1 MGQHTPSDRE
11 IDVMTPSVA
20 RMYDWLLG
28 GTDNYAS
35 DREAC
40 ESLLKIAPSS
50 KDLALTNRAFLRRVV
65 HFLAQER
72 GIRQFLD
79 HGSGLPTRDNVHQV
93 AQRVHPDTRVVYV
106 DNDPIVLAHGRTMLE
121 ENAQTAVLCAD
132 MRRTDD
138 IFNHPETGRL
148 IRKNEPTAAL
158 FVSVLHCL
166 PDHDDPGAL
175 LRRVAK
181 QLAPGSY
188 LVVCQIVSDD
198 EGVRRGVTEMMAAAT
213 GGHWG
218 RVRSKEEV
226 TAFVKGWELLDPG
239 LVEVSTWRPDSDLT
253 VWNSG
258 NEWEE
263 WGGVVAL

>member
-1 MGQHTPSDRE
+1 MGERMPADRE
-11 IDVMTPSVA
+11 IDVTTPSVA

-35 DREAC
+35 DRDAC

-79 HGSGLPTRDNVHQV
+79 HGSGLPTRDNAHQV
-93 AQRVHPDTRVVYV
+93 AQRAHSDARVVYV

-132 MRRTDD
+132 MCDTDL
-138 IFNHPETGRL
+138 IFDHPDTRRL
-148 IRKNEPTAAL
+148 INDNEPTAAL

-166 PDHDDPGAL
+166 PDRDDPAAL
-175 LRRVAK
+175 LRRVA
-181 QLAPGSY
+181 QRLAPGSY
-188 LVVCQIVSDD
+188 LVVCQLVSDD
-198 EGVRRGVTEMMAAAT
+198 EDVRRGVTDLMAAAT

-218 RVRSKEEV
+218 RVRSKAEV
-226 TAFVKGWELLDPG
+226 TAFLEGWELLEPG

-253 VWNSG
+253 VWRSG